1 MIKNKKIFIYIGL
14 SIVSFIAGY
23 ILSEIASN
31 KKEEID
37 GVLRIDNSDSDNVN
51 GLFLELKV
59 PIEYITNKKLVTFRT
74 LKENYI
80 RK

>member
-1 MIKNKKIFIYIGL
+1 MIKNKKIFIYVGL

-23 ILSEIASN
+23 ILSEIVSN

>member
-1 MIKNKKIFIYIGL
+1 MIKNKKIFIYVGL
-14 SIVSFIAGY
+14 SIISFIAGY
-23 ILSEIASN
+23 TINKISSN

-37 GVLRIDNSDSDNVN
+37 GILRIDNSDSDNVN

-59 PIEYITNKKLVTFRT
+59 PIEYIINKKLVTFRT

>member
-1 MIKNKKIFIYIGL
+1 MIKNKKIFIYVGL

-59 PIEYITNKKLVTFRT
+59 PIEYITNKKLVIFRT

>member
-1 MIKNKKIFIYIGL
+1 MIKNKKIFIYVGL
-14 SIVSFIAGY
+14 SIVSFISGY
-23 ILSEIASN
+23 ILSEITSN

-37 GVLRIDNSDSDNVN
+37 GILRIDNSDSDNVN

>member
-1 MIKNKKIFIYIGL
+1 MIKNKKIFIYVGL
-14 SIVSFIAGY
+14 SIISFIAGY
-23 ILSEIASN
+23 IISEITSN

>member
-1 MIKNKKIFIYIGL
+1 MIKNKKIFIYVGL
-14 SIVSFIAGY
+14 SVISFIAGY
-23 ILSEIASN
+23 TLNKIASN

-37 GVLRIDNSDSDNVN
+37 GILRIDNSDSDNVN

>member
-1 MIKNKKIFIYIGL
+1 MIKNKKIFIYVGL
-14 SIVSFIAGY
+14 SIISFIAGY
-23 ILSEIASN
+23 TINKITSN

-37 GVLRIDNSDSDNVN
+37 GILRIDNSDSDNVN
-51 GLFLELKV
+51 GFFLELKV

>member
-1 MIKNKKIFIYIGL
+1 MIKNKKIFIYVGL

>member
-1 MIKNKKIFIYIGL
+1 MIKNKKIFIYVGL
-14 SIVSFIAGY
+14 SIISFIAGY

>member
-1 MIKNKKIFIYIGL
+1 MTKMQVACKKYAHCIPF
-14 SIVSFIAGY
+14 F
-23 ILSEIASN
+23 SN

-37 GVLRIDNSDSDNVN
+37 GILTIDNSDSDNVN